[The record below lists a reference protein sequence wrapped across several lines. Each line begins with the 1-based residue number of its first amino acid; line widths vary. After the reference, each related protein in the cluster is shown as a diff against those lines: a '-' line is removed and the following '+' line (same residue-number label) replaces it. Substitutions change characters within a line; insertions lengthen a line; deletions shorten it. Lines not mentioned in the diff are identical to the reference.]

1 MTSTESL
8 IGQPWYAAI
17 PGLVLAAL
25 SYLLIA
31 RLLIEMLF
39 RNRAV
44 ILPFRIVQAVT
55 GPFVQAV
62 GAITPRVM
70 PGPLVTVCTLVWV
83 FALRIALVQV
93 VAALTMRRMLG

>member
-8 IGQPWYAAI
+8 IGQPWHAAVPSLI
-17 PGLVLAAL
+17 LAVL

-31 RLLIEMLF
+31 RLVIEVLF
-39 RNRAV
+39 RNRAA

-55 GPFVQAV
+55 GPLVRAV
-62 GAITPRVM
+62 GAITPRAV
-70 PGPLVTVCTLVWV
+70 PGPLVTVCALVWV

-93 VAALTMRRMLG
+93 VAALTMRRMLS